1 MTKLSTAINT
11 LYSIAEIRAVEQ
23 AAITGLPPGT
33 LMQRAGQAA
42 AECALGLLPA
52 DPKSAPVLVLAGPGN
67 NGGDALE
74 VAARLAHA
82 GAAVS
87 VLLYAQPDKQSDDAR
102 LAWRRAQQSPAR
114 FRDVSSTTATTAFV
128 DAMDWTLIID
138 GLFGIG
144 LAKPLSGDL
153 RTLVETVNAGP
164 CPVLSLDNPSGLD
177 ADTGAIVGEKNGV
190 AIHASHTIT
199 FIGDKPGLH
208 TLFGRD
214 CAGLVTV
221 APLDI
226 DERHYP
232 APHCWLNDATL
243 FAGSA
248 KPRRHA
254 SHKGSYGNV
263 AIIGGA
269 AGMAGAPIL
278 AARAALHSGAGRV
291 YAVFLENAPAYDSM
305 QPELMLRDARQ
316 FDADS
321 AVLVAGPGLGQSRD
335 AHDLLAQV
343 LNVGKPIVLDAD
355 ALNLI
360 AAEPGLQQKIVRRK
374 GATVLTPHPL
384 EAARLLDQTTDEIQ
398 ADRLS
403 TARLLAKQFNAT
415 VILKGSGSVIAQP
428 TGEAFVNPTGNPALA
443 TAGTGDVLAGI
454 CGALLA
460 QGWPVRDAALGAT
473 WLHGAAA
480 DDLVAQGIGPIGIA
494 ACELLPAIRARLN
507 VLTTQFG

>member
-1 MTKLSTAINT
+1 
-11 LYSIAEIRAVEQ
+11 
-23 AAITGLPPGT
+23 
-33 LMQRAGQAA
+33 
-42 AECALGLLPA
+42 
-52 DPKSAPVLVLAGPGN
+52 
-67 NGGDALE
+67 
-74 VAARLAHA
+74 
-82 GAAVS
+82 
-87 VLLYAQPDKQSDDAR
+87 
-102 LAWRRAQQSPAR
+102 
-114 FRDVSSTTATTAFV
+114 
-128 DAMDWTLIID
+128 
-138 GLFGIG
+138 
-144 LAKPLSGDL
+144 
-153 RTLVETVNAGP
+153 
-164 CPVLSLDNPSGLD
+164 
-177 ADTGAIVGEKNGV
+177 
-190 AIHASHTIT
+190 
-199 FIGDKPGLH
+199 
-208 TLFGRD
+208 
-214 CAGLVTV
+214 
-221 APLDI
+221 
-226 DERHYP
+226 
-232 APHCWLNDATL
+232 
-243 FAGSA
+243 
-248 KPRRHA
+248 
-254 SHKGSYGNV
+254 
-263 AIIGGA
+263 
-269 AGMAGAPIL
+269 
-278 AARAALHSGAGRV
+278 
-291 YAVFLENAPAYDSM
+291 
-305 QPELMLRDARQ
+305 
-316 FDADS
+316 
-321 AVLVAGPGLGQSRD
+321 
-335 AHDLLAQV
+335 DLLAQV